1 MFEME
6 NGMNTQ
12 DTCPL
17 CGEGHVTEQVQEVET
32 EYKGHKA
39 MLPLHYRLCDHCL
52 SDFAGAEESR
62 RNKRVLLAFRKQVDG
77 LLSGAEITALRKQ
90 YGLTQIQAARLFG
103 GGPVAFSKYENDD
116 VAPSEAMD
124 TLLRLVRRSAASFWE
139 LVEEKGMS
147 PEFMASKPV
156 TTRRTPAL
164 RFAVQS
170 IQPNPAT
177 AIYNPREFRKFS
189 HEEGESQCKP

>member
-1 MFEME
+1 MFEMD

-12 DTCPL
+12 ETCPL
-17 CGEGHVTEQVQEVET
+17 CGEGHVTGQVQEVEA

-77 LLSGAEITALRKQ
+77 LLTGVEIAALRKQ
-90 YGLTQIQAARLFG
+90 YGLTQAQAARLFG

-116 VAPSEAMD
+116 VAQSEAMD
-124 TLLRLVRRSAASFWE
+124 TLLRLVRRSASSFWE

-147 PEFMASKPV
+147 AEFMVSKAV
-156 TTRRTPAL
+156 TTRRVQAL
-164 RFAVQS
+164 RFAVQNME
-170 IQPNPAT
+170 PNPAA

-189 HEEGESQCKP
+189 HEEGDSRCKP